1 MGNLSATSY
10 LFHFLNI
17 KKNCL
22 RNINSSLIW
31 HGLSVWKFFVFT
43 LYIKSFIKKC
53 CQFIFLEQRVALFNE
68 HKSFVQGVAMD
79 PQNEYVATM
88 STDR

>member
-1 MGNLSATSY
+1 MAWFISLKIYCIYALHQKFYKKKLS
-10 LFHFLNI
+10 N
-17 KKNCL
+17 
-22 RNINSSLIW
+22 
-31 HGLSVWKFFVFT
+31 FF
-43 LYIKSFIKKC
+43 
-53 CQFIFLEQRVALFNE
+53 FLEQRVALFNE